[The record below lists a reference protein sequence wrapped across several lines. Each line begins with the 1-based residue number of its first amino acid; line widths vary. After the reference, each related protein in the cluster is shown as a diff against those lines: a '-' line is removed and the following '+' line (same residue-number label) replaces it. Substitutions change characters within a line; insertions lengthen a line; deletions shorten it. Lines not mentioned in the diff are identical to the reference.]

1 MAEKKKL
8 TEKESARKIKD
19 LKIELL
25 KNPTKRKSI
34 KKEIARLLTMR
45 NKLVVSHEP
54 LVKDSGNT
62 KVKLTG
68 RGSSKSTSLGKE
80 AK

>member
-1 MAEKKKL
+1 MADKKTL

-34 KKEIARLLTMR
+34 KREIARLLTMKNQTKLDGE
-45 NKLVVSHEP
+45 NK
-54 LVKDSGNT
+54 
-62 KVKLTG
+62 
-68 RGSSKSTSLGKE
+68 
-80 AK
+80 